1 MFRLNEFTKAEYL
14 NIRSFY
20 VNYMGRD
27 VHLFNPI
34 RNAHVV
40 TKKSAYV
47 TMYCNLSQVNTND
60 I

>member
-1 MFRLNEFTKAEYL
+1 MNLQKLKYL
-14 NIRSFY
+14 SIRSFY

-40 TKKSAYV
+40 TKKSAYA
-47 TMYCNLSQVNTND
+47 TMYCNLPQVNMND